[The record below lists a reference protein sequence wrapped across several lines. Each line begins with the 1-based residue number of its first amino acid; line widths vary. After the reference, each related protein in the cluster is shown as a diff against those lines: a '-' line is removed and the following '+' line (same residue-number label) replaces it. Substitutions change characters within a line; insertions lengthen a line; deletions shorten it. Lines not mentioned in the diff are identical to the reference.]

1 MTYYKGVN
9 VNLSDLQLN
18 KLKSAIKNDA
28 KVALWLSQNRTG
40 DNETYFPHKLS
51 LTNRHVLSFCTTFI
65 DNS

>member
-28 KVALWLSQNRTG
+28 KVAL
-40 DNETYFPHKLS
+40 
-51 LTNRHVLSFCTTFI
+51 
-65 DNS
+65 